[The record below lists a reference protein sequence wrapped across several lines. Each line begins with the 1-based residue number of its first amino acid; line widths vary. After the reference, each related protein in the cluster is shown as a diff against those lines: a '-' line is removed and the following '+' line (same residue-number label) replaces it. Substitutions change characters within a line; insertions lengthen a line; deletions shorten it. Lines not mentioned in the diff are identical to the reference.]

1 MRVAEL
7 RRRRAAAQL
16 LVPGERAAADVVR
29 RLLAVQAQD
38 PRAARV
44 ALRARGAE
52 RVDESA
58 LVTTWLLRGT
68 LHLVAVED
76 LGWLHALT
84 GALVRPQTERRL
96 AELGA
101 APARALRV
109 IERALADGPRSR
121 ADLADRLR
129 AAGLAAEGQIVPHLL
144 GLAASRG
151 TLVLAGDA
159 YALTADVVP
168 AARAAPDRDAA
179 LAELA
184 RRYLRGHGPATP
196 DDLAAW
202 SGLGLGDARRGF
214 AAIAGSSRTPA
225 AERLRD
231 APEPPRR
238 LPPRL
243 LPAFDPYLLGWRDRG
258 FAVDAAHARDVH
270 PGGGIIRAV
279 ALVNGRAAGTW
290 KRGRR
295 RHRGRAVRA
304 AAGAGRRRAARGRRS
319 GSRAR
324 NCGIEGRVRCVAA
337 ESRDARLSRNAT
349 QRATRPAV
357 ADPPSMP
364 QFRALSPP
372 P

>member
-16 LVPGERAAADVVR
+16 LVPGERDAADVVR

-96 AELGA
+96 AELGV

-109 IERALADGPRSR
+109 IERALADGPLAR

-151 TLVLAGDA
+151 TLVLAGGA
-159 YALTADVVP
+159 YALTADVAP

-214 AAIAGSSRTPA
+214 AAIAGTACATRPTRRAGSRRGCSRRSTRTCWAGATAASPSTPST
-225 AERLRD
+225 
-231 APEPPRR
+231 
-238 LPPRL
+238 
-243 LPAFDPYLLGWRDRG
+243 RG
-258 FAVDAAHARDVH
+258 TST
-270 PGGGIIRAV
+270 
-279 ALVNGRAAGTW
+279 RAAGSSARSRWSTAA
-290 KRGRR
+290 RPGP
-295 RHRGRAVRA
+295 GSAG
-304 AAGAGRRRAARGRRS
+304 AAGSSSRRS
-319 GSRAR
+319 RRCRRGSPPRCAR
-324 NCGIEGRVRCVAA
+324 EAERIEGSELRH
-337 ESRDARLSRNAT
+337 
-349 QRATRPAV
+349 
-357 ADPPSMP
+357 
-364 QFRALSPP
+364 
-372 P
+372 